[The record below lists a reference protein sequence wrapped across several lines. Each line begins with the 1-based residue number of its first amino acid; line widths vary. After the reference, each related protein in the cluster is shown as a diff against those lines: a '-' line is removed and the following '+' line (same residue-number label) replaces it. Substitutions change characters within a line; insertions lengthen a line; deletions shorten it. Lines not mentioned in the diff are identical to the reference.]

1 MELHPDKKQLLELVH
16 YRMPYGKYKG
26 RYLLDL
32 PLAYL
37 DWFNRKGFP
46 PGKLGGFLELMFTVK
61 DNGLEPMLRRLQKE
75 FPVKS
80 S

>member
-1 MELHPDKKQLLELVH
+1 MELGPDKKQLLELVH

-46 PGKLGGFLELMFTVK
+46 PGKLGQHLELMLTIK
-61 DNGLEPMLRRLQKE
+61 DNGLEPMVRRLQKE
-75 FPVKS
+75 FPEES

>member
-1 MELHPDKKQLLELVH
+1 MEISPDRNQLLELAR

-26 RYLLDL
+26 RYLVDL

-46 PGKLGGFLELMFTVK
+46 QGKLGNFLSLTHTIK
-61 DNGLEPMLRRLQKE
+61 DNGLESIIRRLQNE
-75 FPVKS
+75 FPEES
-80 S
+80 P